1 MFFELSKVFW
11 FLVAPSNALLLAA
24 LAGLALSAT
33 RFAAVGRR
41 LLGASAMA
49 LALVSF
55 APVGSWILVPIEER
69 FQQWRGEGAPPTG
82 IVVLGGP
89 FDSSIS
95 FARGRPAIND
105 AAERLTEAAELAR
118 RFPETR
124 IVFTGGI
131 GTLFTADTNESDD
144 ARRVLAAMGIA
155 PERLTLERES
165 RNTHENAVF
174 TRRLVD
180 PKPGERWLLVTS
192 AWHMP
197 RSIGVFRAA
206 GFPVEAYPVD
216 YRTRGPND
224 LWRPQGL
231 ATEGLRRFETATRE
245 WIGLVAYR
253 LTGRTDALFPA
264 P

>member
-1 MFFELSKVFW
+1 MFFEISKVLW
-11 FLVAPSNALLLAA
+11 FIAAPSNALILAA
-24 LAGLALSAT
+24 LAGLILSAT
-33 RFAAVGRR
+33 RFARLGRR
-41 LLGASAMA
+41 VTAASVLTLSMVA
-49 LALVSF
+49 F
-55 APVGSWILVPIEER
+55 APVGSWLLVPLEER
-69 FQQWRGEGAPPTG
+69 FPPWPAYGPAPDG

-118 RFPETR
+118 RFPGAR
-124 IVFTGGI
+124 VVFTGGL

-144 ARRVLAAMGIA
+144 AARVFAAMGLA
-155 PERLTLERES
+155 PERLTFERES

-174 TRRLVD
+174 TRRLVA

-197 RSIGVFRAA
+197 RSIGTFRAA
-206 GFPVEAYPVD
+206 GFAVEAYPVD
-216 YRTRGPND
+216 YRARGPAD
-224 LWRPQGL
+224 LWRLQGL
-231 ATEGLRRFETATRE
+231 GTEGLRRFETATRE

-253 LTGRTDALFPA
+253 ITGRTDALFPA